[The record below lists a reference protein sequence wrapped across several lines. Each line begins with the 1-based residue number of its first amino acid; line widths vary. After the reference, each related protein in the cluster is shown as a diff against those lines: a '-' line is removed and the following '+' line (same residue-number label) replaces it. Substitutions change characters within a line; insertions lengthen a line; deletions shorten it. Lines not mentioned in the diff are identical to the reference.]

1 MAYFAGY
8 LDGEGCFRYRTSP
21 NVQITSIFPVVLESF
36 KKFFGG
42 SVRLVKPYKDGIKS
56 AYSWEVYGEGAIK
69 CCEAVLP
76 YLMEKRLQAEVL
88 LEMRS
93 LMAQDTRREV
103 LRKQL
108 SGLKTI
114 DYGK

>member
-21 NVQITSIFPVVLESF
+21 NVQVTSIFPVVLDLFREE
-36 KKFFGG
+36 FGG
-42 SVRLVKPYKDGIKS
+42 SVRLVKPAKDGIKS
-56 AYSWEVYGEGAIK
+56 AYSWEIYGNAAVK

-88 LEMRS
+88 LEMRTLLS
-93 LMAQDTRREV
+93 DDMRREA

-108 SGLKTI
+108 SGLKKI
-114 DYGK
+114 DYGE